1 MPVTFVTYL
10 LFLKA
15 LCSTQLRWVV
25 EIFLK
30 TQFSTT
36 LETLMATPT
45 DCYVQIFC
53 CSYQMP
59 MQAECSEEEEETFTS
74 YKCVPLLQ
82 SYNSH
87 FLSRLYFFESQ
98 KALLVH
104 HTNNRSCY
112 CLMCNHKF
120 FCMFAQSVSAKL
132 KVFFISQKNH
142 YSLVM

>member
-1 MPVTFVTYL
+1 MTFEKLTY
-10 LFLKA
+10 FIK
-15 LCSTQLRWVV
+15 
-25 EIFLK
+25 K
-30 TQFSTT
+30 KQFSTK

-45 DCYVQIFC
+45 LTASYVQIFC

-59 MQAECSEEEEETFTS
+59 MQAECSEEETFTS

-132 KVFFISQKNH
+132 KVFFINQKK
-142 YSLVM
+142 SLFTGDVV